1 MREYGIRKTEIYY
14 VRANNSD
21 EAKALVDEMDNSYA
35 WKVETDVCYVSAE
48 LEEWEKTDA

>member
-1 MREYGIRKTEIYY
+1 VREYGIRKTETYY

-21 EAKALVDEMDNSYA
+21 EARALVDEMDNSYA

-48 LEEWEKTDA
+48 LKDSEVFNA